1 MGNESTGI
9 MKEAKMAE
17 DTSWRHSKT
26 GAFVGVTVICMA
38 ALLGYFVWTGKIAGG
53 KPVCE
58 VCKRV
63 IHTETSFK
71 IVRADGSM
79 QATCCP
85 RCGLAAVIQNGGRA
99 LEAVDFTS
107 KRRIGAAEAIY
118 LEGSDIMECCSE
130 TGFRSDEG
138 AYQKLTYDRCM
149 PSLLAFARREDA
161 EVVRQKH
168 GGRIINFEEA
178 RLSVVR
184 QLKNQ

>member
-1 MGNESTGI
+1 
-9 MKEAKMAE
+9 MAE
-17 DTSWRHSKT
+17 DTSSRHSKV
-26 GAFVGVTVICMA
+26 GVFVGLVVICMVG
-38 ALLGYFVWTGKIAGG
+38 LLGYFVWAGKIAGG
-53 KPVCE
+53 QPVCA
-58 VCKRV
+58 VCKRI

-71 IVRADGSM
+71 IARADGSV

-99 LEAVDFTS
+99 LDAVDFTTK
-107 KRRIGAAEAIY
+107 KRVGAAEAIY
-118 LEGSDIMECCSE
+118 LEGSDIMECCTN

-138 AYQKLTYDRCM
+138 AYQKMKYDRCM

-168 GGRIINFEEA
+168 GGNILSFVEA
-178 RLSVVR
+178 RQSVVR

>member
-1 MGNESTGI
+1 MP
-9 MKEAKMAE
+9 E
-17 DTSWRHSKT
+17 DTSTRHSKA
-26 GAFVGVTVICMA
+26 GVFVGLAVICVVA
-38 ALLGYFVWTGKIAGG
+38 VLGYFVWAGKIAGG

-71 IVRADGSM
+71 IMRADGSM

-85 RCGLAAVIQNGGRA
+85 RCGLAAVIQNGGRV
-99 LEAVDFTS
+99 LDAVDFTT
-107 KRRIGAAEAIY
+107 KKPVRAAEAIY
-118 LEGSDIMECCSE
+118 LEGSDIMECCTD

-138 AYQKLTYDRCM
+138 GYQKIEYDRCM

-161 EVVRQKH
+161 EMVRQKH
-168 GGRIINFEEA
+168 GGTIISFEEA
-178 RLSVVR
+178 RQIVAC